1 MASGSGLVARLLQSG
16 PRRLAEWAG
25 AHPLSAAG
33 GLGALVAG
41 WVIVASLSPGLGVA
55 PDLTGVTAERLW
67 TFTRAH
73 PAYPAA
79 VVVGSGALLLLR

>member
-1 MASGSGLVARLLQSG
+1 MAFGFGLVARLLLLG

-25 AHPLSAAG
+25 ANPLRAAG

-41 WVIVASLSPGLGVA
+41 WVIVASLSPGVGVA
-55 PDLTGVTAERLW
+55 PDMAGVTAERLW